1 MYFPPTEILK
11 IANFPTLGPKGP
23 QKPPKFTYNPK
34 CWQHKS
40 NKICTFPQQKSSK
53 LQSFMSSHFHFHND
67 RKLSSE
73 RSGLPPVW
81 IWNKHPHPL
90 IYVGGIY
97 IFFPKVGSIYP
108 IKTFIPQMMASY
120 IQYFWQFLTILD
132 NFGNF
137 AKLDFD
143 EFFKIIFALKVA
155 TLRANIF
162 DNFFKILTILQ
173 SCILMS
179 FSK

>member
-73 RSGLPPVW
+73 RTGLPPVW
-81 IWNKHPHPL
+81 IWHRHPHPL
-90 IYVGGIY
+90 IYVGGIKIQFIEIGKQ
-97 IFFPKVGSIYP
+97 IFK
-108 IKTFIPQMMASY
+108 
-120 IQYFWQFLTILD
+120 QFNPAYL
-132 NFGNF
+132 
-137 AKLDFD
+137 
-143 EFFKIIFALKVA
+143 IIFLLISNSCSGAVWGWL
-155 TLRANIF
+155 
-162 DNFFKILTILQ
+162 LQ
-173 SCILMS
+173 TPRFLVEYPLWKWGSSEKLCES
-179 FSK
+179 

>member
-1 MYFPPTEILK
+1 
-11 IANFPTLGPKGP
+11 
-23 QKPPKFTYNPK
+23 
-34 CWQHKS
+34 
-40 NKICTFPQQKSSK
+40 
-53 LQSFMSSHFHFHND
+53 MSSHFHFHND

-120 IQYFWQFLTILD
+120 IQYFWQFLTILE
-132 NFGNF
+132 NFDNF

-143 EFFKIIFALKVA
+143 DFFKIILPSKSRLWGQNYFEKLIKIQLGKIVK
-155 TLRANIF
+155 IF
-162 DNFFKILTILQ
+162 KNCQNCQKYWIYDAIIWGMNVFIGYMLPTFGKN
-173 SCILMS
+173 M
-179 FSK
+179 